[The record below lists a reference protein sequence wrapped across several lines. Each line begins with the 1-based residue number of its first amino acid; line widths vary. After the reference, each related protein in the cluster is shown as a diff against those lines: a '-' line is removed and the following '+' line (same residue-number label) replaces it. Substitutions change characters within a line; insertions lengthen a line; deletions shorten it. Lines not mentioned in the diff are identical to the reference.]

1 MRIKITL
8 ITILLCLVCL
18 SGCTESDDQQLPSSE
33 VSPSETEIKAIFE
46 LSTMK
51 CYYNNVA
58 KFHEEDAEGILFW
71 KKDKH
76 FWVEYSGI
84 VTLGIDVSKVTMN
97 INENTITIDIPKA
110 EILGSKID
118 ETSLANE
125 SYLYA
130 DNSAKVKVEDEIF
143 VLGKAQSEMLEIAEN
158 NTILLNSA
166 QQRAQK
172 LIEDYVKNFGKLNG
186 VEYTLYWNYIK

>member
-1 MRIKITL
+1 MRIKNTL

-18 SGCTESDDQQLPSSE
+18 SGCIRDPQQLPSSE
-33 VSPSETEIKAIFE
+33 VKPSETEIKAIFE

-58 KFHEEDAEGILFW
+58 KFLEEDAEGILFW
-71 KKDKH
+71 KKDRH

-97 INENTITIDIPKA
+97 INENTITIGIPKA
-110 EILGSKID
+110 EILGRKVD
-118 ETSLANE
+118 ETSLTKK
-125 SYLYA
+125 SFLYA
-130 DNSAKVKVEDEIF
+130 DNSAKGKVEYERF
-143 VLGKAQSEMLEIAEN
+143 ALGKAQSDMLEIAKN
-158 NTILLNSA
+158 NTTLLNNA
-166 QQRAQK
+166 QQRAKK

-186 VEYTLYWNYIK
+186 VEYTIHWKDIK